1 MCVCVCVCVCVRQQI
16 TRKHKTTPTL
26 HAALDGHNHVAAYEL
41 VKALYSRRFEEE
53 HINLN
58 NDPFYMPKTVIEHWA
73 PVLNLSGN
81 QEIRRL

>member
-1 MCVCVCVCVCVRQQI
+1 
-16 TRKHKTTPTL
+16 
-26 HAALDGHNHVAAYEL
+26 